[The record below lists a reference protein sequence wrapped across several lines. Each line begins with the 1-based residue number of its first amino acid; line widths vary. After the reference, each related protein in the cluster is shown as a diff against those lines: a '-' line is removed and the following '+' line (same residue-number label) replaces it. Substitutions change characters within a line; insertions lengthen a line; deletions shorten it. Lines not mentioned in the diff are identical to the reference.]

1 MGRLIPAGTGMP
13 IYGRTA
19 IKVEGGVVEE
29 EEMEKEQ
36 QEPEMVQG
44 H

>member
-1 MGRLIPAGTGMP
+1 MPA
-13 IYGRTA
+13 YGRVT

-29 EEMEKEQ
+29 EEMEKESL
-36 QEPEMVQG
+36 EPEMVQG